1 VSTAPLPAQPPV
13 PPGQPPAGVV
23 PGQPL
28 VGSVPPHAAGQ
39 VPPPGPPGAGPVL
52 PPAPASRRRTPRRG
66 LLVAA
71 LVVAVVLLVGSVG
84 ATAAFVQTHASSG
97 VTRLV
102 GPNGRTFVVPGQ
114 RERAPQYRTPQ
125 NPRRQP
131 AAPAAP
137 GRRHA
142 TGPQQ
147 PAPTPSAP

>member
-1 VSTAPLPAQPPV
+1 M
-13 PPGQPPAGVV
+13 
-23 PGQPL
+23 
-28 VGSVPPHAAGQ
+28 
-39 VPPPGPPGAGPVL
+39 L
-52 PPAPASRRRTPRRG
+52 PPAPASRRRQPRRG

-97 VTRLV
+97 ITRLV
-102 GPNGRTFVVPGQ
+102 GPNGRTFVVPPGL
-114 RERAPQYRTPQ
+114 RERAPEYRTPQ

-137 GRRHA
+137 GRRHS
-142 TGPQQ
+142 TVPQQ